1 MRTASIKRETKETSI
16 QMGVNIDGSGKS
28 NITSEIGFLNH
39 MLETFAK
46 HAIFDL
52 EANITGDI
60 HVDQH
65 HTVEDTGIALGEVI
79 KKALGDKKGIKRAG
93 FFVFPMDE
101 SLASVAI
108 DISGRPFLKWNV
120 KFRNKKIGD
129 LSTELIEDFFLGFTT
144 SLGANLHIVIHYGR
158 SDHHKIEAVF
168 KAFAKAMKTAC
179 EIDNRVYGEIP
190 STKGVL

>member
-16 QMGVNIDGSGKS
+16 QMRVNIDGSGKS

-60 HVDQH
+60 QVDQH

-144 SLGANLHIVIHYGR
+144 FLGANLHIMIYYGR